1 MNKKTKRLKG
11 ISLIVLVIT
20 ILVLSILAA
29 TVIIS
34 LSNTNIIGETNKA
47 VLKSN
52 IQSLQDRVTSYTA
65 DNYDSIDMKKEYTL
79 SEYGITEEE
88 FKKYQTIAV
97 VKGGKVYIK
106 PNADSDILEVAREL
120 NVLLDG
126 TISNSGSLELAST
139 NVKSLRIYGNSI
151 QNGTP
156 SESTPV
162 EIQSVGEKS
171 KNLFDISRF
180 QLVDKTVNGI
190 SYKFLPDNRIEVS
203 GKILDNTQGA
213 SYTSNTIA
221 INNAQKLKAGTYS
234 VQRLEVDGKDIEFF
248 VCAYDEDG
256 NFIVN
261 IDNKAKV
268 IDKDFYILRFGVYFN
283 YNITSDINIII
294 NSQLELGNTATDYE
308 PYGYNIPVR
317 TSGKNLFD
325 VDNFISTFNQFKPAG
340 YETTKTEFDGYE
352 CIKVFGAMRSEAQNV
367 QYLKDKFKSNTQY
380 TFTMDIYDVSG
391 ETSTLKGISGKINYT
406 DGTTD
411 LFTLVAREFDVWQ
424 PISVVSKENKSI
436 DYISFT
442 YGTGAAYSYIK
453 NWQIEEGT
461 TATEYEPYN
470 ATIYNIYLKEPLRK
484 LGSTADYIDCTT
496 GEVVR
501 YIRLKDTTGTK
512 GIEESFEVLTT
523 PTTEKVSVSDI
534 DYTNKKYVS
543 VDTTV
548 IPSSIETRY

>member
-1 MNKKTKRLKG
+1 MNKKIKKLKG

-34 LSNTNIIGETNKA
+34 LSNTNIISEANKA

-65 DNYDSIDMKKEYTL
+65 DNYASIDMEKEYTL

-97 VKGGKVYIK
+97 VKGGKIYIK

-126 TISNSGSLELAST
+126 SISNTGSLELAST

-171 KNLFDISRF
+171 KNLFD
-180 QLVDKTVNGI
+180 VNATIESSQGSDTIVVEGTNITTKYDQYSTHKYLFNYINVNSSEQYTI
-190 SYKFLPDNRIEVS
+190 SYKVI
-203 GKILDNTQGA
+203 QGA
-213 SYTSNTIA
+213 PRIGVCLYDTERNIIDDSSIQVTNFQYNSYYKGYFSDSTSITITIPEEVKYIRVFLVTKSNTNKTDNI
-221 INNAQKLKAGTYS
+221 YS
-234 VQRLEVDGKDIEFF
+234 EVQVEKGD
-248 VCAYDEDG
+248 
-256 NFIVN
+256 
-261 IDNKAKV
+261 
-268 IDKDFYILRFGVYFN
+268 
-283 YNITSDINIII
+283 
-294 NSQLELGNTATDYE
+294 TATDYE
-308 PYGYNIPVR
+308 PYGYKVPVR
-317 TSGKNLFD
+317 TSGKNLF
-325 VDNFISTFNQFKPAG
+325 N
-340 YETTKTEFDGYE
+340 
-352 CIKVFGAMRSEAQNV
+352 
-367 QYLKDKFKSNTQY
+367 
-380 TFTMDIYDVSG
+380 YDVSPSFG
-391 ETSTLKGISGKINYT
+391 DASKKDNGYFSNWTTNIRFYTFETLAQHIGKVVTIS
-406 DGTTD
+406 
-411 LFTLVAREFDVWQ
+411 FDVTVSESGTYEIYQ
-424 PISVVSKENKSI
+424 YQNNGIGIMFNKVSKELLANTSTRI
-436 DYISFT
+436 EVT
-442 YGTGAAYSYIK
+442 GEVAELGT
-453 NWQIEEGT
+453 IEEYSKGEIIVFKDGYTGT
-461 TATEYEPYN
+461 YSINNIQFEEGSIATEYEPYN
-470 ATIYNIYLKEPLRK
+470 TTTYNIYLKEPLRK
-484 LGSTADYIDCTT
+484 LGGTADYIDCTT

-501 YIRLKDTTGTK
+501 YIKVKDATGTK
-512 GIEESFEVLTT
+512 SIEESFEVLTT
-523 PTTEKVSVSDI
+523 PITEKVSVSDI

>member
-1 MNKKTKRLKG
+1 MTIVIQYKKQVPSGRF
-11 ISLIVLVIT
+11 SN
-20 ILVLSILAA
+20 ILQVDIPAN
-29 TVIIS
+29 TYIS
-34 LSNTNIIGETNKA
+34 LSANILEYNGTYKSPVQLELILEDGTKETLGIAN
-47 VLKSN
+47 
-52 IQSLQDRVTSYTA
+52 DRVTKMQYTKA
-65 DNYDSIDMKKEYTL
+65 IKEIKIYQEGDMPVGTYAK
-79 SEYGITEEE
+79 
-88 FKKYQTIAV
+88 FKNLQ
-97 VKGGKVYIK
+97 
-106 PNADSDILEVAREL
+106 LE
-120 NVLLDG
+120 
-126 TISNSGSLELAST
+126 I
-139 NVKSLRIYGNSI
+139 GN
-151 QNGTP
+151 
-156 SESTPV
+156 
-162 EIQSVGEKS
+162 EKS
-171 KNLFDISRF
+171 S
-180 QLVDKTVNGI
+180 
-190 SYKFLPDNRIEVS
+190 
-203 GKILDNTQGA
+203 
-213 SYTSNTIA
+213 
-221 INNAQKLKAGTYS
+221 
-234 VQRLEVDGKDIEFF
+234 
-248 VCAYDEDG
+248 
-256 NFIVN
+256 
-261 IDNKAKV
+261 
-268 IDKDFYILRFGVYFN
+268 
-283 YNITSDINIII
+283 
-294 NSQLELGNTATDYE
+294 YE

-470 ATIYNIYLKEPLRK
+470 ATTYNIYLKEPLRK
-484 LGSTADYIDCTT
+484 VGSTADYIDCTT

-512 GIEESFEVLTT
+512 SIEESFEVLTT

-543 VDTTV
+543 VYTTV
-548 IPSSIETRY
+548 TPSSIEARY

>member
-1 MNKKTKRLKG
+1 MNKKTKKLKG

-34 LSNTNIIGETNKA
+34 LSNTNIISEANKA

-65 DNYDSIDMKKEYTL
+65 DNYASIDMEKEYTL

-97 VKGGKVYIK
+97 VKGGKIYIK

-126 TISNSGSLELAST
+126 SISNTGSLELAST

-171 KNLFDISRF
+171 KNLFD
-180 QLVDKTVNGI
+180 VNATIESSQGSDTIVVEGTNITTKYNQDATHKYLFNYINVNSSEQYTI
-190 SYKFLPDNRIEVS
+190 SYKVI
-203 GKILDNTQGA
+203 QGA
-213 SYTSNTIA
+213 PRI
-221 INNAQKLKAGTYS
+221 G
-234 VQRLEVDGKDIEFF
+234 
-248 VCAYDEDG
+248 VCLYDTE
-256 NFIVN
+256 
-261 IDNKAKV
+261 
-268 IDKDFYILRFGVYFN
+268 R
-283 YNITSDINIII
+283 NIIDDSSI
-294 NSQLELGNTATDYE
+294 QVTNFQYNSYYKGYFSDSTSITITIPEEVKYIRVFLVTMGNTNKTDNIYSEVQIEEGDTATDYE
-308 PYGYNIPVR
+308 PYGYKIPVK
-317 TSGKNLFD
+317 TSGKNLLNIPQ
-325 VDNFISTFNQFKPAG
+325 NFELSGTYTYDCDIPAG
-340 YETTKTEFDGYE
+340 T
-352 CIKVFGAMRSEAQNV
+352 
-367 QYLKDKFKSNTQY
+367 Y
-380 TFTMDIYDVSG
+380 TLDLSSV
-391 ETSTLKGISGKINYT
+391 ISGGESTPYIRFLNNQKGYYLSSNNSNLTIILETRETKIYVYSNGYNFPASEGIT
-406 DGTTD
+406 SSIKDLMLEKGKTT
-411 LFTLVAREFDVWQ
+411 
-424 PISVVSKENKSI
+424 
-436 DYISFT
+436 
-442 YGTGAAYSYIK
+442 
-453 NWQIEEGT
+453 
-461 TATEYEPYN
+461 TEYEPYN
-470 ATIYNIYLKEPLRK
+470 ATTYNIYLKEPLRK
-484 LGSTADYIDCTT
+484 LGSVADYIDCTT

-512 GIEESFEVLTT
+512 SIEESFEVLTT
-523 PTTEKVSVSDI
+523 PTTEKVSVSDV

-548 IPSSIETRY
+548 IPSSIEVRY

>member
-1 MNKKTKRLKG
+1 MNKKVKRLKG

-65 DNYDSIDMKKEYTL
+65 DNYASIDMEKEYTL

-97 VKGGKVYIK
+97 VKGGKIYIK

-126 TISNSGSLELAST
+126 TISNTGSLELAST

-162 EIQSVGEKS
+162 EIQSVGEKA
-171 KNLFDISRF
+171 KNLACITGKEIVNATLINEKNGVVRVKGNDGAAAVMYSAGEARFSFKKMATTNKKITISFYMTRYTDGIWKDSSDDVFQLLFYENVNYSGFQYIGSYFENYEDYPINERILVKATIAPTFDIGSMVIR
-180 QLVDKTVNGI
+180 LNGI
-190 SYKFLPDNRIEVS
+190 EWEIEY
-203 GKILDNTQGA
+203 D
-213 SYTSNTIA
+213 TI
-221 INNAQKLKAGTYS
+221 Q
-234 VQRLEVDGKDIEFF
+234 IEEG
-248 VCAYDEDG
+248 D
-256 NFIVN
+256 
-261 IDNKAKV
+261 
-268 IDKDFYILRFGVYFN
+268 
-283 YNITSDINIII
+283 
-294 NSQLELGNTATDYE
+294 TATDYE

-317 TSGKNLFD
+317 TSGKNLLNIPQ
-325 VDNFISTFNQFKPAG
+325 NFEWSGTYTYDCDIPAG
-340 YETTKTEFDGYE
+340 T
-352 CIKVFGAMRSEAQNV
+352 
-367 QYLKDKFKSNTQY
+367 Y
-380 TFTMDIYDVSG
+380 T
-391 ETSTLKGISGKINYT
+391 L
-406 DGTTD
+406 D
-411 LFTLVAREFDVWQ
+411 LS
-424 PISVVSKENKSI
+424 SVVSGGESTPYIRFSNNQKGYYLSSNNSNFTIILETRETKIYVYSNGYNFSASEGITSSI
-436 DYISFT
+436 KDLMLEK
-442 YGTGAAYSYIK
+442 G
-453 NWQIEEGT
+453 ET
-461 TATEYEPYN
+461 TTEYEPYN
-470 ATIYNIYLKEPLRK
+470 ATTYNIYLREPLRK
-484 LGSTADYIDCTT
+484 LGSTADYIDCTA

-501 YIRLKDTTGTK
+501 YIKVKDTTGTK
-512 GIEESFEVLTT
+512 SIEESFEVLTT

-548 IPSSIETRY
+548 IPSSIEVRY

>member
-1 MNKKTKRLKG
+1 MNKKTKKLKG

-34 LSNTNIIGETNKA
+34 LSNTNIISGANKA

-65 DNYDSIDMKKEYTL
+65 DNYTSIDMKKEYTL

-97 VKGGKVYIK
+97 VKGGKIYIK
-106 PNADSDILEVAREL
+106 PNASSDILEVAKEL
-120 NVLLDG
+120 NVLLDA
-126 TISNSGSLELAST
+126 TFSNTGSLELAST
-139 NVKSLRIYGNSI
+139 KVKSLRIYGNSI

-162 EIQSVGEKS
+162 EIQSVGEKTT
-171 KNLFDISRF
+171 NLYTNGDMSFTAYKLVTLNTPLEAGTYTISLEFDNDNETYNKG
-180 QLVDKTVNGI
+180 LVFYFGESD
-190 SYKFLPDNRIEVS
+190 S
-203 GKILDNTQGA
+203 
-213 SYTSNTIA
+213 A
-221 INNAQKLKAGTYS
+221 INNLSFSKGERNSNTVTFNEKIYRLSFYATSTGATNAGVNAIY
-234 VQRLEVDGKDIEFF
+234 KNIKIEK
-248 VCAYDEDG
+248 G
-256 NFIVN
+256 
-261 IDNKAKV
+261 
-268 IDKDFYILRFGVYFN
+268 
-283 YNITSDINIII
+283 S
-294 NSQLELGNTATDYE
+294 TATSYE
-308 PYGYNIPVR
+308 PYGYKVPVK
-317 TSGKNLFD
+317 TSGKNLLD

-352 CIKVFGAMRSEAQNV
+352 CIKVFGTLKKDGINI

-380 TFTMDIYDVSG
+380 TFTIDMYDDSS
-391 ETSTLKGISGKINYT
+391 ESNSNKGITGIINYT
-406 DGTTD
+406 DGSTD

-436 DYISFT
+436 DYISFSF
-442 YGTGAAYSYIK
+442 GTGAAYSYIK
-453 NWQIEEGT
+453 NWQIEEGVVST
-461 TATEYEPYN
+461 GYEPYN
-470 ATIYNIYLKEPLRK
+470 ATTYNIYLKEPLCK

-501 YIRLKDTTGTK
+501 YIKVKDTTGTK
-512 GIEESFEVLTT
+512 SIEESFEVLTT
-523 PTTEKVSVSDI
+523 PITEKVSVSDI

-548 IPSSIETRY
+548 TPSSIEARY